1 MIFKMNTLKY
11 FKDKWK
17 TYLNSS
23 TQYTT
28 VWDSDPKVIQHNS
41 MLLKDIFQTF
51 TMSTLMSPRAPLEKQ
66 ALANELPGWAK
77 TAIAFWLHQGLTSVV
92 LLSETDVK
100 QRSNVL

>member
-1 MIFKMNTLKY
+1 
-11 FKDKWK
+11 
-17 TYLNSS
+17 
-23 TQYTT
+23 
-28 VWDSDPKVIQHNS
+28 
-41 MLLKDIFQTF
+41 
-51 TMSTLMSPRAPLEKQ
+51 MSTLMSPRAPLEKQ